1 MVEVIFLVVGLFLL
15 VAGIGVLLQSYQN
28 EKELK
33 NNNKNFKKL
42 KEDNTQDFGCGCSFL
57 VIGIILIISIIL
69 YWIN

>member
-42 KEDNTQDFGCGCSFL
+42 KEDNTQDFGCGCSF
-57 VIGIILIISIIL
+57 
-69 YWIN
+69 